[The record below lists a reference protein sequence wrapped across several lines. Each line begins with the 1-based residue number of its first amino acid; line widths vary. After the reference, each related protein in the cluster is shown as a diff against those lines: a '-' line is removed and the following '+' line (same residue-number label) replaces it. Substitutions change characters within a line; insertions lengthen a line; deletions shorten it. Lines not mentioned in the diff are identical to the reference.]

1 MSAIESR
8 WFPFQ
13 HLAIALFTEFVL
25 ISYSFYG
32 EFTSWS
38 EFYQVRLCLDDL
50 ASLPLETPL
59 IAMVSVRRFFSFRF
73 FFRKKKENKRKTIVI
88 LLEFRFL
95 LPPFHSIFFC
105 SAPISPR
112 VSPLETP
119 LDTSFDCLVLFFSV
133 RFFFFLRGKR
143 HRWNKKHIQN
153 ENDIQVCYLVLL
165 GFSSN
170 VIHYFCLPIFLDFKV
185 IFSQSMI
192 DF

>member
-95 LPPFHSIFFC
+95 LPPFHSIFFLFRSDFAAC
-105 SAPISPR
+105 VALRNALRYFLRLSRSFFFQF
-112 VSPLETP
+112 VS
-119 LDTSFDCLVLFFSV
+119 
-133 RFFFFLRGKR
+133 FFFFVG
-143 HRWNKKHIQN
+143 
-153 ENDIQVCYLVLL
+153 NDIDEIKNTYKTKMTSKCVT
-165 GFSSN
+165 
-170 VIHYFCLPIFLDFKV
+170 
-185 IFSQSMI
+185 
-192 DF
+192 